1 MQQQR
6 RDSFLNNL
14 NVIQSLRNLLH
25 GFHRWRVARSLLQFT
40 FQWNH
45 ESWKIANGRP
55 SSLTTIRL
63 WIVLFSMIPKAHAWC
78 HSIHL
83 QRRHYKNIHTNI
95 RQFHTIRAK
104 TNRNS
109 EDQQPEKHMKA
120 SSKLKQEKRNSK
132 LKPKQEATM
141 DTALCIIPPFQAWD
155 DIQRARH
162 YAKDPSYY
170 TFPPAIRLFHPF
182 VPYHDQHD
190 DPGQDVAMI
199 IAQAIEKYQLEPFEC
214 TLDKLVI
221 VPHLEELERMEE
233 ERKTLPQQNEND
245 EQDEEKDNVQS
256 LIEKEEAIGRKKLAK
271 RKNMPT
277 SNQNQNED
285 DASMHPSSSPKDVL
299 SKQRK
304 ALSEFNGPC
313 VLCLEPNE
321 ESKIH
326 IQAFR
331 EILRKKIFAEY
342 DPISPSSTVT
352 NSETLSKQRQRYTNN
367 VNGER
372 NSNGSDV
379 PPGMHS
385 LPKSILMQHG
395 ILGKNRKGNLQ
406 KKKKDGVT
414 FRPLIT
420 LGRFSTVTKAVSVAK
435 QLQKQWEPLTFRVTD
450 LHLVSKLETGGVKV
464 GQKNNS
470 SDNDKV
476 IGQNDGN
483 KNNII
488 SENREQNLRRM
499 HGTDSDKTTLTNEG
513 EYGCDAMIMLLGE
526 EWQLLQRQKLL
537 EYEDSNEESCED
549 EKVDIYDEQSEEQ
562 ILNLLMSDAAYS
574 GGDGYNSNILYDS
587 TSPDNIRSSTDE
599 DIDEEYLHH
608 LLDEEDDDID
618 QGATIVIGRTQFM
631 LGEMRQFVGMPASS
645 TMDGKDR
652 TLNDDVS
659 GSARR
664 RGAVHRQGNR
674 WLEGDF
680 GQKEK
685 DYLP

>member
-1 MQQQR
+1 MHCFR
-6 RDSFLNNL
+6 RLILVSS
-14 NVIQSLRNLLH
+14 ILRSTLE
-25 GFHRWRVARSLLQFT
+25 
-40 FQWNH
+40 WNH
-45 ESWKIANGRP
+45 ELPNMISGT
-55 SSLTTIRL
+55 SSRTMMHLLIVFVMPNAYAWCSNTHPHRNYRNIHPKVTRSHVHTTTI
-63 WIVLFSMIPKAHAWC
+63 
-78 HSIHL
+78 IH
-83 QRRHYKNIHTNI
+83 H
-95 RQFHTIRAK
+95 AK
-104 TNRNS
+104 THRNT
-109 EDQQPEKHMKA
+109 EDQHDEHEKPMKKTSTRVKKEKHNTQIKA
-120 SSKLKQEKRNSK
+120 N
-132 LKPKQEATM
+132 QEATL

-190 DPGQDVAMI
+190 GPGQDVAMI

-221 VPHLEELERMEE
+221 VPHLEELDRIEE
-233 ERKTLPQQNEND
+233 ERRLLPKQNED
-245 EQDEEKDNVQS
+245 EEQDEEKDSVQS
-256 LIEKEEAIGRKKLAK
+256 LIENEEAKGRKKLAK
-271 RKNMPT
+271 RKNSSSWSH
-277 SNQNQNED
+277 SNQRED
-285 DASMHPSSSPKDVL
+285 ETPMHPSTSPKDIL
-299 SKQRK
+299 TKQRK

-342 DPISPSSTVT
+342 DPFSPSSTVT
-352 NSETLSKQRQRYTNN
+352 SSETLAKQCQRYKMNIG
-367 VNGER
+367 GER
-372 NSNGSDV
+372 NSHGSVV

-395 ILGKNRKGNLQ
+395 ILGKNKKGNLQ

-464 GQKNNS
+464 GQKNNN
-470 SDNDKV
+470 SDNDEDLGHNEDNYDKT
-476 IGQNDGN
+476 GN
-483 KNNII
+483 SGTNSQRNNII

-526 EWQLLQRQKLL
+526 EWQLLKRQKLL
-537 EYEDSNEESCED
+537 ENEGSNEEKYED
-549 EKVDIYDEQSEEQ
+549 EKVDIYDEQEEEQ
-562 ILNLLMSDAAYS
+562 ILKLLMSDAAYS
-574 GGDGYNSNILYDS
+574 GGDSYNSNIQYDS
-587 TSPDNIRSSTDE
+587 TSPDIINSSAAE
-599 DIDEEYLHH
+599 DIDEEYLYH
-608 LLDEEDDDID
+608 LLDEDDDEID